1 MNNKN
6 QNESELDH
14 LFLKASA
21 LIVNYLTSNQ
31 CCVNGTCVTANVMQL
46 SDSDY
51 SRFWV
56 LLETVMRIELC
67 VLKSYFVSTVV
78 PRYMVSSTQSAENCK
93 HEQNSSETSEFAY
106 QPLENPQNTQSTFSL
121 YKQPKCFRS
130 SVPRQK
136 SDQQI
141 QFQNHFS
148 SAVSHLLSVQTGLNV
163 VVSELELCQ
172 RLNEHLKSCPKQQFW
187 NQLSELMQIKTARQ
201 LSDYYTNSYSKN
213 LHTGQLT
220 TEDKTVLRELNQQ
233 MRQMKPAEVAKVF
246 LDKQKTQTYFKRNIV
261 MYVINL
267 RK

>member
-1 MNNKN
+1 MQS
-6 QNESELDH
+6 QNILITIIGQ
-14 LFLKASA
+14 LFLEHQIGQEFPDRGQDSGTAVQHKSQGNKMNHLTVTLSTILRLNNSIFISQIMTIHKSKLSYATINQSQYH
-21 LIVNYLTSNQ
+21 IFYLPFRQ
-31 CCVNGTCVTANVMQL
+31 M
-46 SDSDY
+46 
-51 SRFWV
+51 
-56 LLETVMRIELC
+56 LL
-67 VLKSYFVSTVV
+67 
-78 PRYMVSSTQSAENCK
+78 
-93 HEQNSSETSEFAY
+93 
-106 QPLENPQNTQSTFSL
+106 
-121 YKQPKCFRS
+121 
-130 SVPRQK
+130 
-136 SDQQI
+136 
-141 QFQNHFS
+141 QNHFS

-246 LDKQKTQTYFKRNIV
+246 LVKQKTQTYFKRNIV